1 MTVSHKNRVQ
11 MSVSGTPG
19 TGTITLGSAA
29 SGYQSFSAAHG
40 ANATV
45 DVLITDGTAWEV
57 ARGCTYTHSGT
68 TLSRGTLEASSTG
81 SAISLTSAAVVSQ
94 IATAQWGNEIE
105 VQRQSYIAGL
115 IVTKNSGGNT
125 LDISA
130 GSCYDPS
137 SGKIIS
143 YAGTTGLSAGSL
155 GASQWNQVYIY
166 DSSGTATIEVV
177 NNAAP
182 PSSAYAGTA
191 RQGGTNSNRRWIG
204 SFLTTAASAI
214 YAQDV
219 KETARNQFEVIWLTN
234 PQTSPFRCLSAG
246 SSTTY
251 AAASLVGAVPR
262 YVASEFLAV
271 TLGTLITTATDN
283 VAMYLS
289 ADGTNLSSYFLGYI
303 YVTNAFSGG
312 TTWAALE
319 PTTPQIQYKMAVG
332 GAGAGPRGY
341 IDVIGYRASR

>member
-94 IATAQWGNEIE
+94 IATAAWGNETE
-105 VQRQSYIAGL
+105 VHRQTYIVGL
-115 IVTKNSGGNT
+115 LVTKNSGGNT
-125 LDISA
+125 LDISVGA
-130 GSCYDPS
+130 CYDPS
-137 SGKIIS
+137 SGKVIS
-143 YAGTTGLSAGSL
+143 YAGATGVSAGSL

-182 PSSAYAGTA
+182 PSTTYAGTA

-204 SFLTTAASAI
+204 AFLTTAASAI

-219 KETARNQFEVIWLTN
+219 AEGPAGQIAVTYLATTTAT
-234 PQTSPFRCLSAG
+234 PFRCLSAG
-246 SSTTY
+246 TQTTY
-251 AAASLVGAVPR
+251 TAVSLVGVIPR
-262 YVASEFLAV
+262 YVAIKCAAD
-271 TLGTLITTATDN
+271 TALDATAAGL
-283 VAMYLS
+283 VAMALS
-289 ADGTNLSSYFLGYI
+289 LDGTNTHNI
-303 YVTNAFSGG
+303 
-312 TTWAALE
+312 AALYSPSPSTFPGLGLTLVPE
-319 PTTPQIQYKMAVG
+319 RSTPQIYYKMT
-332 GAGAGPRGY
+332 GANTPKGY
-341 IDVIGYRASR
+341 IDIATYWAVR